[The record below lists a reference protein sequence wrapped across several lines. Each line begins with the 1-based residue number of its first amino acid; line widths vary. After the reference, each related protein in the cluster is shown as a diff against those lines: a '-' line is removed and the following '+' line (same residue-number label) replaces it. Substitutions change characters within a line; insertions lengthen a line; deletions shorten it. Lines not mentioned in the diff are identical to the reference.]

1 MLKLSNVFYG
11 WIIVGISTLVFAI
24 VRGVNDAFSVFFV
37 AILEEFGWSRAAVA
51 SVFSLARL
59 TEGTISVG
67 VGMLSDRFGLRRL
80 VPVSACLVALG
91 LVLASQAQ
99 TLWMF
104 YVAYGVIFAIG
115 YCGLG
120 ELSHVPL
127 ISRWFVRK
135 RGTAIGIA
143 MAGMGLGILLI
154 VPLAQMCIL
163 HLGWRWAYVILAA
176 IVVVGVIPPTLLWQ
190 RERPEDLG
198 LLPDGDVS
206 EPPPRRSATSAVR
219 YPSTSRAHPGW
230 TLRAALR
237 TPTLWLLFAMRI
249 FTPLGMMMVVP
260 HHVAYLIGQGF
271 SKPVAALAFG
281 SLGIFSFTGR
291 IFFGLLSDRLG
302 QITTIILTYSLSIVG
317 TLLLLSL
324 HDPEHRWLLWCH
336 LAVYGLGF
344 GARGPVTSALV
355 TQLFHGKNWGAILG
369 FLEIGSG
376 LGGTIGPSFS
386 GLLFDWTG
394 SYTLSFSLSMLM
406 LALAVV
412 CAWLAGR
419 QWHDDLKQ

>member
-1 MLKLSNVFYG
+1 MLKSSNVFYG
-11 WIIVGISTLVFAI
+11 WIVVGISTLVFAI

-37 AILEEFGWSRAAVA
+37 ALLEEFGWSRAAVA
-51 SVFSLARL
+51 GVFSLARL
-59 TEGTISVG
+59 TEGAVSIG

-104 YVAYGVIFAIG
+104 YVAYGVIFALG
-115 YCGLG
+115 SCGLG
-120 ELSHVPL
+120 ELAHVPL

-163 HLGWRWAYVILAA
+163 HLGWRWAYIVLAT

-198 LLPDGDVS
+198 LFPDGDVS
-206 EPPPRRSATSAVR
+206 ELPPRRSAPVAAR
-219 YPSTSRAHPGW
+219 YPAPSRAQQGW

-237 TPTLWLLFAMRI
+237 TPTLWLLFTMRI

-291 IFFGLLSDRLG
+291 IVFGLLSDRLG
-302 QITTIILTYSLSIVG
+302 QITTIILTYSLSMIG

-324 HDPEHRWLLWCH
+324 HDPGHPWLLWGH
-336 LAVYGLGF
+336 IVVYGLGF

-355 TQLFHGKNWGAILG
+355 TQLFHGKHWGAILG
-369 FLEIGSG
+369 FLEVGSG

-419 QWHDDLKQ
+419 QWHDDSTQ

>member
-1 MLKLSNVFYG
+1 
-11 WIIVGISTLVFAI
+11 
-24 VRGVNDAFSVFFV
+24 
-37 AILEEFGWSRAAVA
+37 
-51 SVFSLARL
+51 
-59 TEGTISVG
+59 
-67 VGMLSDRFGLRRL
+67 MLSDRFGLRRV

-104 YVAYGVIFAIG
+104 YLAYGVIFAMG
-115 YCGLG
+115 SCGLG

-127 ISRWFVRK
+127 IARWFVRK
-135 RGTAIGIA
+135 RGTAISIA

-154 VPLAQMCIL
+154 VPLAQACIL
-163 HLGWRWAYVILAA
+163 AFGWRWSYIVLAT

-190 RERPEDLG
+190 RERPEDVG
-198 LLPDGDVS
+198 LRPDGDIAARPTRR
-206 EPPPRRSATSAVR
+206 PPLAAARQTAPA
-219 YPSTSRAHPGW
+219 RARHEW
-230 TLRAALR
+230 TLRGALR

-271 SKPVAALAFG
+271 SKPTAALAFG
-281 SLGIFSFTGR
+281 ALGIFSFTGR
-291 IFFGLLSDRLG
+291 IVFGSLSDRLG
-302 QITTIILTYSLSIVG
+302 QITTIILTYSITIVG
-317 TLLLLSL
+317 TLLLLAL
-324 HDPEHRWLLWCH
+324 HDPSHTWLLWGH
-336 LAVYGLGF
+336 IVVYGLGF

-355 TQLFHGKNWGAILG
+355 TQLFHGKHWGAILG

-376 LGGTIGPSFS
+376 LGGTIGPAFS

-394 SYTLSFSLSMLM
+394 SYTWSFSLSMLM

-419 QWHDDLKQ
+419 HWHGDPQE